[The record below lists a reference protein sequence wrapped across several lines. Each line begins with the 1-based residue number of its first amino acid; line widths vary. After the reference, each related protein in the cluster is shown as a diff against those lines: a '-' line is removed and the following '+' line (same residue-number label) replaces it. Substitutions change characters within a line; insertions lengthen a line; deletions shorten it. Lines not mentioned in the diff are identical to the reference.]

1 MNQRDNRGLSWHFA
15 LNFKTEN
22 IEQKGKM
29 KFKQIIR
36 TLFVICVLS
45 IAVRAQGQLKPLS
58 LSDYLKAALKYNPLL
73 GSAEQMKTS
82 AKYSSEAVRKSYYP
96 QIGVGSHLIVAPGY
110 DPAITNG
117 GEFGAQI
124 SGSYLIYDGG
134 ARGYEIQKGGVGVEQ
149 GTLNQSR
156 TKADIVYSVSTAF
169 VAALKEKRELD
180 VVEDG
185 YSLLDN
191 YLQLVKQLQAS
202 GQGSETDV
210 LKTTVDLNN
219 AAIDINARKVSF
231 ANSLL
236 ALAQAAGLP
245 SNEVT
250 DVDTSSVAISYDTTF
265 HAEKSIDLQ
274 SQALLLKQADLEAE
288 IASAK
293 LKPIVSVG
301 ADAGALTSLPNIKP
315 GLANVFGVSMGI
327 SVSLP
332 VFTIGSLQDNY
343 LAAEANSKSI
353 SLQNDYAR
361 NSLVHNFQ
369 ATKNDIARARSEI
382 DAFKKNLVVAQ
393 QNYLLSKA
401 KYAVGSGLSIEVLSA
416 VQMVNQIRLA
426 IEEARAQ
433 MEMSVLKLNRLNYS
447 GAK

>member
-1 MNQRDNRGLSWHFA
+1 MPV
-15 LNFKTEN
+15 
-22 IEQKGKM
+22 QKGNHTFKKSEM
-29 KFKQIIR
+29 KSTNFSWV
-36 TLFVICVLS
+36 LFFFCLLL
-45 IAVRAQGQLKPLS
+45 IATPGGAQTNPLS

-219 AAIDINARKVSF
+219 AAIDISARKVSF
-231 ANSLL
+231 TNSLL

-245 SNEVT
+245 SKEVT